1 MNNFTTTTDKKRK
14 SLFGFS
20 IKLKPFSSSTN
31 NELLQRKRHNSVNY
45 SNFAFSLNRDNEEIE
60 TIENE
65 RDGENFRSDSGN
77 EFITHQENIGGELEP
92 EENDRK
98 TSKEIIINKV
108 SVIRR
113 QRAAAASTTRRFLPQ
128 GLTQLSRRPS
138 VPTSSPLS
146 IVGRLRK
153 SFSTASLD
161 EEDSAFC
168 SAESSPSC
176 SITSSS
182 PESSP
187 NKTINEKT
195 PQIAFEWKWTEL
207 QKEKIEAELEHQ
219 CIHSFG
225 HKLVKNPKLAFT
237 NHSNSRQIMLGEMDN
252 NVLCAEG
259 CHSEKF
265 QNVNFTKCQ
274 ISKRPFTKTPIFQN
288 VDFSKRV
295 LFKTFTDKMPHL
307 KMSNTQ
313 NLISSNVQFHLLSM
327 IAPSNKKVVNI
338 GSPSINDDNN
348 NNNHHWFHLS
358 PSFRPYSKNNLEI
371 SR

>member
-31 NELLQRKRHNSVNY
+31 NELQPNKRHNSVNY
-45 SNFAFSLNRDNEEIE
+45 SNFAFSLINRDEEEIE

-65 RDGENFRSDSGN
+65 RDGESFRSDSGN
-77 EFITHQENIGGELEP
+77 EFITHQENMRELEP
-92 EENDRK
+92 EDKQRNNNKQPFRLASGKYNNKEKKVEETGKENGLEKQKNNNNNNYTQSFR
-98 TSKEIIINKV
+98 SISGNKNNSHHNHGSV
-108 SVIRR
+108 QNLVIRR
-113 QRAAAASTTRRFLPQ
+113 QRAAAASTTKRFLPQ

-138 VPTSSPLS
+138 VPSSSPLS

-195 PQIAFEWKWTEL
+195 QQIAFEWKWTEL
-207 QKEKIEAELEHQ
+207 QKEKIEELEHQ

-225 HKLVKNPKLAFT
+225 HKLVNNPKLAFT
-237 NHSNSRQIMLGEMDN
+237 NLSNSHQIMLGEIDN

-259 CHSEKF
+259 
-265 QNVNFTKCQ
+265 
-274 ISKRPFTKTPIFQN
+274 
-288 VDFSKRV
+288 
-295 LFKTFTDKMPHL
+295 
-307 KMSNTQ
+307 
-313 NLISSNVQFHLLSM
+313 NVQFHLLSM
-327 IAPSNKKVVNI
+327 IAPPNKKVVNI
-338 GSPSINDDNN
+338 GSPSINDNN
-348 NNNHHWFHLS
+348 NNNNHWFHLS

>member
-31 NELLQRKRHNSVNY
+31 NELILRNKRHNSVNY
-45 SNFAFSLNRDNEEIE
+45 SNFAFSLINNEEIE
-60 TIENE
+60 TTEDK

-77 EFITHQENIGGELEP
+77 EFITHQENIREIEP
-92 EENDRK
+92 EENNDGIDKQRNNNK
-98 TSKEIIINKV
+98 PFRLASGKYNNKEKKGEETGKENGLEKQKNNNNNNYTQSFRSISGNKNNSHHNHGSV
-108 SVIRR
+108 QNLVIRR
-113 QRAAAASTTRRFLPQ
+113 QRAAAATKRFLPQ

-138 VPTSSPLS
+138 VPSSSPLS

-161 EEDSAFC
+161 EEEDSAFC

-182 PESSP
+182 IESSP

-195 PQIAFEWKWTEL
+195 QQIAFEWKWTEL
-207 QKEKIEAELEHQ
+207 QKEKIEELEHQ

-225 HKLVKNPKLAFT
+225 HKLINNPKLAFT
-237 NHSNSRQIMLGEMDN
+237 NLSNSHQIMLGEIDN

-259 CHSEKF
+259 
-265 QNVNFTKCQ
+265 
-274 ISKRPFTKTPIFQN
+274 
-288 VDFSKRV
+288 
-295 LFKTFTDKMPHL
+295 
-307 KMSNTQ
+307 
-313 NLISSNVQFHLLSM
+313 NVQFHLLSM

-338 GSPSINDDNN
+338 GSPSINDNNN